1 MSNWLTYNIPFFV
14 AVLIL
19 IVKVIKG
26 AKRGAVKEICSFISI
41 VVASFAVL
49 LIGFAVRKYLTQDK
63 IIFIITLIL
72 LFLLILIYKILDL
85 FLTTLKLISKLP
97 VISFLDKLLGIP
109 VAVCEVIIIIWTVY
123 CLAMVFN
130 EGAFARWIINC
141 VTNNQ
146 IMRTLYEYNYIYFFA
161 SKFSTTLAKV
171 DIWKYL
177 GM

>member
-1 MSNWLTYNIPFFV
+1 MSNTILYNIPFFV
-14 AVLIL
+14 VILLLIF
-19 IVKVIKG
+19 KVIRG
-26 AKRGAVKEICSFISI
+26 AKNGAVKEICSFISI

-49 LIGFAVRKYLTQDK
+49 LIGFAVRKYLNQDR
-63 IIFIITLIL
+63 IIFIITIVL
-72 LFLLILIYKILDL
+72 LLLLILIYKILDL
-85 FLTTLKLISKLP
+85 FLTTLKLISKIP
-97 VISFLDKLLGIP
+97 VISFVDKILGIP
-109 VAVCEVIIIIWTVY
+109 VAVCEVIIIVWTVY

-141 VTNNQ
+141 VTHNQ

-161 SKFSTTLAKV
+161 SKFSSTLAKV